1 MTLGYN
7 HMLGKIGH
15 KTAHW
20 LSCKKCDSKGKVT
33 MDLVDSIEAGKLT
46 ISELID
52 VLATDK
58 NYLASTWDQR
68 YREFT
73 SLLQKT
79 STFAQPETDDLVKR
93 LWYERDNGIAS
104 IRQGV
109 PSLAEYQQNLPLLRE
124 LTERV
129 RQQPDETTY
138 QYVDSALQQAK
149 KTGQLKR
156 MYWSLRNRV
165 FAAFSPENYTSTVDE
180 NAFNKAAE
188 FLNQHFHL
196 GLVLT
201 GNWLQKNYELKKAI
215 HARSPNTDPYYVN
228 MAIWHLYELL
238 RERDNEQKQ
247 EKVASTTSTTCSEPF
262 ENKTIPHSPTNVI
275 FFGPPGTGK
284 TFMLQQK
291 MKEYTS
297 HAVPADRYAWLDS
310 RLESLNWMQVITL
323 VLLDLGKRAKVR
335 QMTEHEW
342 FQRKALL
349 NGRSSNFS
357 QTAWATLQSFTI
369 PGSTTVAY
377 KGRREPAIFDKT
389 ADSEWFLVE
398 SQLEQV
404 DELLTLYAE
413 LKQGPKSAE
422 AIQRFAVVT
431 FHQSYGYEEF
441 IEGIRARSDES
452 GNISYPIE
460 PGIFM
465 RLCQRANADPAHR
478 YAIFIDEINRG
489 NISKIFGELISLI
502 EVDKRAGMS
511 NAMSLQL
518 SYSGD
523 HFSVPANVDIIGAM
537 NTADRSLAL
546 MDTALR
552 RRFDFVEM
560 MPDLSLLSG
569 AKVKGIELESLL
581 EKLNSRI
588 EALYDR
594 EHTLGHAFFMPVKN
608 ALDTGDEEAAFKQ
621 LKIVFQKKII
631 PLLQEYFFDDWNK
644 IRLVLAD
651 NQKQDDSL
659 QFVIEK
665 TDDLDTLFGNNHG
678 LRRHDQQST
687 AYELE
692 AFDQEVWNMPQAYR
706 SIYQPQQT
714 TPDEQAINH
723 G

>member
-1 MTLGYN
+1 
-7 HMLGKIGH
+7 
-15 KTAHW
+15 
-20 LSCKKCDSKGKVT
+20 
-33 MDLVDSIEAGKLT
+33 MDLVDSIEADKLT
-46 ISELID
+46 LSELID
-52 VLATDK
+52 TLAEDESYETSK
-58 NYLASTWDQR
+58 WNQR

-73 SLLQKT
+73 ALLQQAP
-79 STFAQPETDDLVKR
+79 TFMGPETDDLVKR

-109 PSLAEYQQNLPLLRE
+109 PSLAEYQQSLPLLRE
-124 LTERV
+124 LTERI
-129 RQQPDETTY
+129 RQQPDEATY
-138 QYVDSALQQAK
+138 QYVGDALQQAK
-149 KTGQLKR
+149 ETGPLKR

-165 FAAFSPENYTSTVDE
+165 FAAFSPETCTSTVDE

-188 FLNQHFHL
+188 FLNTQFHL

-201 GNWLQKNYELKKAI
+201 GNWLQKNHELKQAI
-215 HARSPNTDPYYVN
+215 HAQSPNADPYYVN
-228 MAIWHLYELL
+228 MAIWHFYELL
-238 RERDNEQKQ
+238 RERDNEQRQ
-247 EKVASTTSTTCSEPF
+247 EKASSNISTSDTELTDVKPPS
-262 ENKTIPHSPTNVI
+262 HSPTNVI
-275 FFGPPGTGK
+275 YFGPPGTGK
-284 TFMLQQK
+284 TFTLQQK

-297 HAVPADRYAWLDS
+297 HAVPADRDAWLDS
-310 RLESLNWMQVITL
+310 RFESLSWMQVIAL

-335 QMTEHEW
+335 QMTEHQW

-404 DELLTLYAE
+404 DELFSLYAE

-569 AKVKGIELESLL
+569 TKVKGIELESLL
-581 EKLNSRI
+581 EKINSRI

-608 ALDTGDEEAAFKQ
+608 ALNAGDEEAAFKQ
-621 LKIVFQKKII
+621 LKIAFQKKII

-665 TDDLDTLFGNNHG
+665 TDDLDTLFGNNHA

-692 AFDQEVWNMPQAYR
+692 AFDEEIWNMPQAYR
-706 SIYQPQQT
+706 AIYQPQQT
-714 TPDEQAINH
+714 TLNERAVNH
-723 G
+723 E

>member
-1 MTLGYN
+1 
-7 HMLGKIGH
+7 
-15 KTAHW
+15 
-20 LSCKKCDSKGKVT
+20 
-33 MDLVDSIEAGKLT
+33 MDLVDSVEAGKLT
-46 ISELID
+46 IRELID
-52 VLATDK
+52 ALVKDK
-58 NYLASTWDQR
+58 NYTASKWEQR

-73 SLLQKT
+73 TLLQQT
-79 STFAQPETDDLVKR
+79 STFAEPETDDLVKR

-109 PSLAEYQQNLPLLRE
+109 PSLAEYQQSLPLLRE

-129 RQQPDETTY
+129 RQQPNEVTY
-138 QYVDSALQQAK
+138 QYVGTALQQAK
-149 KTGQLKR
+149 KIGQLKR

-180 NAFNKAAE
+180 NAFNKTAE
-188 FLNQHFHL
+188 FLNQRFHL

-201 GNWLQKNYELKKAI
+201 GNWLQKNYELKQAI
-215 HARSPNTDPYYVN
+215 HAQSPDTDPYYVN
-228 MAIWHLYELL
+228 MAIWHIYELL

-247 EKVASTTSTTCSEPF
+247 EKVASSEPI

-284 TFMLQQK
+284 TFTLQQK

-297 HAVPADRYAWLDS
+297 HAVPADREAWLDS

-323 VLLDLGKRAKVR
+323 VLLDLGKPAKVR
-335 QMTEHEW
+335 QIIEHMW

-349 NGRSSNFS
+349 NGRNGNLSN
-357 QTAWATLQSFTI
+357 TAWKALQAYTI
-369 PGSTTVAY
+369 PESLTVDY
-377 KGRREPAIFDKT
+377 KNRREPAVFDKT
-389 ADSEWFLVE
+389 DNSEWFLVD

-404 DELLTLYAE
+404 EDLLALYAE
-413 LKQGPKSAE
+413 LKRGPKSAE

-431 FHQSYGYEEF
+431 FHQSCGYEEF
-441 IEGIRARSDES
+441 IEGMRARSDES

-502 EVDKRAGMS
+502 EVDKRAGMP

-523 HFSVPANVDIIGAM
+523 YFSVPANVDIIGAM

-546 MDTALR
+546 LDTALR

-608 ALDTGDEEAAFKQ
+608 ALDTSDEETAFKQ
-621 LKIVFQKKII
+621 LKIAFQKKII

-651 NQKQDDSL
+651 NQKQDDNQ

-687 AYELE
+687 TYELKDL
-692 AFDQEVWNMPQAYR
+692 DQGVWNMPKAYR
-706 SIYQPQQT
+706 SIYQPQRT
-714 TPDEQAINH
+714 TPDEQVVNH
-723 G
+723 E

>member
-1 MTLGYN
+1 
-7 HMLGKIGH
+7 
-15 KTAHW
+15 
-20 LSCKKCDSKGKVT
+20 
-33 MDLVDSIEAGKLT
+33 MDLVDSVEAGKLT
-46 ISELID
+46 IRELID
-52 VLATDK
+52 ALVKDK
-58 NYLASTWDQR
+58 NYTASKWEQR

-73 SLLQKT
+73 TLLQQT
-79 STFAQPETDDLVKR
+79 STFAEPETDDLVKR

-109 PSLAEYQQNLPLLRE
+109 PSLAEYQQSLPLLRE

-129 RQQPDETTY
+129 RQQPNEVTY
-138 QYVDSALQQAK
+138 QYVGTALQQAK
-149 KTGQLKR
+149 KIGQLKR

-180 NAFNKAAE
+180 NAFNKTAE
-188 FLNQHFHL
+188 FLNQRFHL

-201 GNWLQKNYELKKAI
+201 GNWLQKNYELKQAI
-215 HARSPNTDPYYVN
+215 HAQSPDTDPYYVN
-228 MAIWHLYELL
+228 MAIWHIYELL

-247 EKVASTTSTTCSEPF
+247 EKVASSEPI

-275 FFGPPGTGK
+275 FYGPPGTGK
-284 TFMLQQK
+284 TFRLQQK

-297 HAVPADRYAWLDS
+297 HAVPADREAWLDS

-323 VLLDLGKRAKVR
+323 VLLDLGKLAKVR
-335 QMTEHEW
+335 QIIEHMW

-349 NGRSSNFS
+349 NGRNGNLSN
-357 QTAWATLQSFTI
+357 TAWKALQAYTI
-369 PGSTTVAY
+369 PESLTVDY
-377 KGRREPAIFDKT
+377 KNRREPAVFDKT
-389 ADSEWFLVE
+389 DNSEWFLVD

-404 DELLTLYAE
+404 EDLLALYAE
-413 LKQGPKSAE
+413 LKRGPKSAE

-441 IEGIRARSDES
+441 IEGMRARSDES

-502 EVDKRAGMS
+502 EVDKRAGMP

-523 HFSVPANVDIIGAM
+523 YFSVPANVDIIGAM

-546 MDTALR
+546 LDTALR

-608 ALDTGDEEAAFKQ
+608 ALDTGDEETAFKQ
-621 LKIVFQKKII
+621 LKIAFQKKII

-651 NQKQDDSL
+651 NQKQDDNQ

-687 AYELE
+687 TYELKDL
-692 AFDQEVWNMPQAYR
+692 DQGVWNMPKAYR
-706 SIYQPQQT
+706 SIYQPQRT
-714 TPDEQAINH
+714 TPDEQVVNH
-723 G
+723 E

>member
-1 MTLGYN
+1 MSGTLA
-7 HMLGKIGH
+7 K
-15 KTAHW
+15 
-20 LSCKKCDSKGKVT
+20 
-33 MDLVDSIEAGKLT
+33 
-46 ISELID
+46 
-52 VLATDK
+52 DK
-58 NYLASTWDQR
+58 NYAISKWDKR
-68 YREFT
+68 YRELT
-73 SLLQKT
+73 TLLQQT
-79 STFAQPETDDLVKR
+79 STFAEPETDDLIKR
-93 LWYERDNGIAS
+93 LWYERGNGIAS

-109 PSLAEYQQNLPLLRE
+109 PSLAEYQKNLPLLRE
-124 LTERV
+124 LTERI
-129 RQQPDETTY
+129 RQQPDEATY
-138 QYVDSALQQAK
+138 QYVGNALKQAK
-149 KTGQLKR
+149 ETGLLRR

-165 FAAFSPENYTSTVDE
+165 FAAFSPRTCTSTVDA
-180 NAFNKAAE
+180 NAFTKAAD
-188 FLNQHFHL
+188 FLNKQFSL
-196 GLVLT
+196 GLKLN
-201 GNWLQKNYELKKAI
+201 GNWLQTNHELKQAI
-215 HARSPNTDPYYVN
+215 HAKSPNADPYYVN

-247 EKVASTTSTTCSEPF
+247 EKVSSITSIASSELT
-262 ENKTIPHSPTNVI
+262 EIKILPHSPMNVI
-275 FFGPPGTGK
+275 YFGPPGTGK
-284 TFMLQQK
+284 TFTLQQK

-297 HAVPADRYAWLDS
+297 HAVPADRDAWLDS

-323 VLLDLGKRAKVR
+323 VLLDLGKQAKVR
-335 QMTEHEW
+335 QMTEHQW
-342 FQRKALL
+342 FQRKVLL

-357 QTAWATLQSFTI
+357 QTTWATLQSFTI

-404 DELLTLYAE
+404 DELLSLYEE

-422 AIQRFAVVT
+422 AIQRFAAVT

-465 RLCQRANADPAHR
+465 RLCQRANADSAHR

-489 NISKIFGELISLI
+489 NISKIFGELISII

-518 SYSGD
+518 SYSSD

-537 NTADRSLAL
+537 NTADRYLAL

-569 AKVKGIELESLL
+569 AKVKGIELEPLL

-608 ALDTGDEEAAFKQ
+608 ALDAGDEETAFKQ
-621 LKIVFQKKII
+621 FKIAFQKKII

-665 TDDLDTLFGNNHG
+665 TDDLDTLFGNNHD

-692 AFDQEVWNMPQAYR
+692 AFDEEIWNMPQAYR
-706 SIYQPQQT
+706 AIYQPQQT
-714 TPDEQAINH
+714 AIDKQAVNH
-723 G
+723 E

>member
-1 MTLGYN
+1 MTLV
-7 HMLGKIGH
+7 
-15 KTAHW
+15 
-20 LSCKKCDSKGKVT
+20 DKV
-33 MDLVDSIEAGKLT
+33 EAGKLT

-52 VLATDK
+52 TLSKDK
-58 NYLASTWDQR
+58 NYTDSKWAQR

-73 SLLQKT
+73 TLLQQT
-79 STFAQPETDDLVKR
+79 STFAEPENDDLVKR

-109 PSLAEYQQNLPLLRE
+109 PSLAEYQLSLPLLRE

-129 RQQPDETTY
+129 RQQPNEATY
-138 QYVDSALQQAK
+138 QYVGSALQQAK
-149 KTGQLKR
+149 ETGQLKR

-188 FLNQHFHL
+188 FLNQHFNL

-201 GNWLQKNYELKKAI
+201 GNWLQKNYELKQAI
-215 HARSPNTDPYYVN
+215 HAQSPNTDPYYVN

-247 EKVASTTSTTCSEPF
+247 EKVASTTSTTCSEPI
-262 ENKTIPHSPTNVI
+262 ENKTIPHSPTNLI

-284 TFMLQQK
+284 TFKLQQK

-297 HAVPADRYAWLDS
+297 HAVATDRDAWLDS

-377 KGRREPAIFDKT
+377 KGRREPAVFDKT

-404 DELLTLYAE
+404 DELLSLYAE

-518 SYSGD
+518 SYSGE

-569 AKVKGIELESLL
+569 TKVKGIELEPLL
-581 EKLNSRI
+581 KKLNSRI

-608 ALDTGDEEAAFKQ
+608 ALDAGDEEAAFKQ
-621 LKIVFQKKII
+621 LKIAFQKKII

-665 TDDLDTLFGNNHG
+665 TDDLDTLFGNNHD
-678 LRRHDQQST
+678 LRHHDQQST

-692 AFDQEVWNMPQAYR
+692 AFDQEIWNRPQAYR
-706 SIYQPQQT
+706 AIYQPQQT
-714 TPDEQAINH
+714 
-723 G
+723 

>member
-1 MTLGYN
+1 
-7 HMLGKIGH
+7 
-15 KTAHW
+15 
-20 LSCKKCDSKGKVT
+20 
-33 MDLVDSIEAGKLT
+33 MDLVDSVEAGKLT
-46 ISELID
+46 LSELINT
-52 VLATDK
+52 LAEDK
-58 NYLASTWDQR
+58 NYATSKWNQR

-73 SLLQKT
+73 TLLQQT
-79 STFAQPETDDLVKR
+79 STFAEPETDDLVKR
-93 LWYERDNGIAS
+93 LWYERGNGIAS

-109 PSLAEYQQNLPLLRE
+109 PSLAEYQQSLPLLRE
-124 LTERV
+124 LTERI
-129 RQQPDETTY
+129 RQQPDEATY
-138 QYVDSALQQAK
+138 QYVGNALQQAK
-149 KTGQLKR
+149 ETGLLKR

-165 FAAFSPENYTSTVDE
+165 FAAFSPETCTTTVDE
-180 NAFNKAAE
+180 NAFTKAAD
-188 FLNQHFHL
+188 FLNKQFHL
-196 GLVLT
+196 GLALT
-201 GNWLQKNYELKKAI
+201 GNWLQKNRELKKAI
-215 HARSPNTDPYYVN
+215 HAQSPNADPYYVN

-238 RERDNEQKQ
+238 RERNNEQKQ
-247 EKVASTTSTTCSEPF
+247 EKASSNISTSNNELTDIKLHS
-262 ENKTIPHSPTNVI
+262 HSPTNVI
-275 FFGPPGTGK
+275 YFGPPGTGK
-284 TFMLQQK
+284 TFTLQQK

-297 HAVPADRYAWLDS
+297 HAVPADRDAWLDS
-310 RLESLNWMQVITL
+310 RFESLSWMQVIVL

-335 QMTEHEW
+335 QMTEHQW

-404 DELLTLYAE
+404 DELLSLYTE
-413 LKQGPKSAE
+413 LKQGPKCAE

-478 YAIFIDEINRG
+478 YAILIDEINRG

-502 EVDKRAGMS
+502 EVDKRAGMA

-552 RRFDFVEM
+552 RRFDFIEM

-569 AKVKGIELESLL
+569 IKVKGIELESLL

-608 ALDTGDEEAAFKQ
+608 ALDAGDEEAAFKQ
-621 LKIVFQKKII
+621 LKIAFQKKII

-651 NQKQDDSL
+651 NQKQDDNL

-665 TDDLDTLFGNNHG
+665 TDDLDTLFGNNHA

-692 AFDQEVWNMPQAYR
+692 AFDQEIWNMPQAYR
-706 SIYQPQQT
+706 AIYQPQQS
-714 TPDEQAINH
+714 PLDEQAVSH

>member
-1 MTLGYN
+1 
-7 HMLGKIGH
+7 
-15 KTAHW
+15 
-20 LSCKKCDSKGKVT
+20 
-33 MDLVDSIEAGKLT
+33 MDRVESIEAGTLT
-46 ISELID
+46 LSELINA
-52 VLATDK
+52 LAEDK
-58 NYLASTWDQR
+58 NYATSKWDQR

-73 SLLQKT
+73 TQLQQT
-79 STFAQPETDDLVKR
+79 STFTTPETDDLIKR
-93 LWYERDNGIAS
+93 LWYERSNGIAS

-109 PSLAEYQQNLPLLRE
+109 PSLAEYQQSLPLLRE
-124 LTERV
+124 LTERI
-129 RQQPDETTY
+129 RQQPDEATY
-138 QYVDSALQQAK
+138 QYVGDALQQAK
-149 KTGQLKR
+149 ETGLLKR

-165 FAAFSPENYTSTVDE
+165 FAAFLPETCTSTVDE
-180 NAFNKAAE
+180 NAFTTAAD
-188 FLNQHFHL
+188 FLNKKFHL
-196 GLVLT
+196 GLALN
-201 GNWLQKNYELKKAI
+201 GNWLQKNHQLKQAI
-215 HARSPNTDPYYVN
+215 HAQSPNADPYYVN
-228 MAIWHLYELL
+228 MAVWHLYESL
-238 RERDNEQKQ
+238 RERDNEQRQ
-247 EKVASTTSTTCSEPF
+247 EKASSNISTSNTELMDIKPHA
-262 ENKTIPHSPTNVI
+262 HSPTNVI
-275 FFGPPGTGK
+275 YFGPPGTGK
-284 TFMLQQK
+284 TFMLQK
-291 MKEYTS
+291 KREEYTS
-297 HAVPADRYAWLDS
+297 HAVPADRDAWLDS
-310 RLESLNWMQVITL
+310 RLESLNWMQVIAL

-335 QMTEHEW
+335 QMTEHQW

-404 DELLTLYAE
+404 DELLSLYAE
-413 LKQGPKSAE
+413 LEQGPKSAE

-478 YAIFIDEINRG
+478 YAILIDEINRG

-502 EVDKRAGMS
+502 EIDKRAGMS

-552 RRFDFVEM
+552 RRFDFIEM

-569 AKVKGIELESLL
+569 SQVKGIELESLL
-581 EKLNSRI
+581 ENLNSRI

-594 EHTLGHAFFMPVKN
+594 EHTLGHAFFMPVKK
-608 ALDTGDEEAAFKQ
+608 ALDDGDEEAAFKQ
-621 LKIVFQKKII
+621 LKIAFQKKII

-659 QFVIEK
+659 RFVIEK
-665 TDDLDTLFGNNHG
+665 TDDLDTLFGKNHD

-687 AYELE
+687 AYDLE
-692 AFDQEVWNMPQAYR
+692 AFDQEIWNRPQAYR
-706 SIYQPQQT
+706 AIYQPQQAT
-714 TPDEQAINH
+714 LKDQAVNH

>member
-1 MTLGYN
+1 MT
-7 HMLGKIGH
+7 
-15 KTAHW
+15 
-20 LSCKKCDSKGKVT
+20 
-33 MDLVDSIEAGKLT
+33 LVDSVEAGKLT
-46 ISELID
+46 LSELID
-52 VLATDK
+52 TLAKDE
-58 NYLASTWDQR
+58 NYEPSRWNQR

-73 SLLQKT
+73 GLLQQVP
-79 STFAQPETDDLVKR
+79 TFMPHGSEDLLKR

-109 PSLAEYQQNLPLLRE
+109 PSLAEYQQSLPLLRE

-129 RQQPDETTY
+129 RQQPDEATY
-138 QYVDSALQQAK
+138 QYVGSALQKAK
-149 KTGQLKR
+149 ETGLLKR

-165 FAAFSPENYTSTVDE
+165 FAAFLPEICTSAVDE
-180 NAFNKAAE
+180 NAFTKVAD
-188 FLNQHFHL
+188 FLNKKFSL
-196 GLVLT
+196 GLELN
-201 GNWLQKNYELKKAI
+201 GSWLQKNHELKQAI
-215 HARSPNTDPYYVN
+215 RSKSPNADPYYVN
-228 MAIWHLYELL
+228 MAIWDLYELL
-238 RERDNEQKQ
+238 RQRDNEQKQ
-247 EKVASTTSTTCSEPF
+247 EKVSDTISTASSELT
-262 ENKTIPHSPTNVI
+262 EINTLQHSPTNVI

-284 TFMLQQK
+284 TFTLQRK

-297 HAVPADRYAWLDS
+297 HAVPADRDAWLDS

-335 QMTEHEW
+335 QMTEHQW

-404 DELLTLYAE
+404 DELLSLYAE

-478 YAIFIDEINRG
+478 YAILIDEINRG

-569 AKVKGIELESLL
+569 AKVKGIELEPLL

-608 ALDTGDEEAAFKQ
+608 ALDVGDEETAFKQ
-621 LKIVFQKKII
+621 LKIAFQKKII

-714 TPDEQAINH
+714 TPHEQAVNH

>member
-1 MTLGYN
+1 
-7 HMLGKIGH
+7 
-15 KTAHW
+15 
-20 LSCKKCDSKGKVT
+20 
-33 MDLVDSIEAGKLT
+33 MDLVDSIEADKLT
-46 ISELID
+46 LSELID
-52 VLATDK
+52 TLAEDESYETSK
-58 NYLASTWDQR
+58 WNQR

-73 SLLQKT
+73 ALLQQAP
-79 STFAQPETDDLVKR
+79 TFMGPETDDLVKR

-109 PSLAEYQQNLPLLRE
+109 PSLAEYQQSLPLLRE
-124 LTERV
+124 LTERI
-129 RQQPDETTY
+129 RQQPDEATY
-138 QYVDSALQQAK
+138 QYVGDALQQAK
-149 KTGQLKR
+149 ETGLLKR

-165 FAAFSPENYTSTVDE
+165 FAAFSPETCTSTVDE

-188 FLNQHFHL
+188 FLNKQFHL

-201 GNWLQKNYELKKAI
+201 GNWLQKNHELKQAI
-215 HARSPNTDPYYVN
+215 HAQSPNADPYYVN
-228 MAIWHLYELL
+228 MAIWHFYELL
-238 RERDNEQKQ
+238 RERDNEQRQ
-247 EKVASTTSTTCSEPF
+247 EKASSNISTSNTELTDVKPPS
-262 ENKTIPHSPTNVI
+262 HSPTNVI
-275 FFGPPGTGK
+275 YFGPPGTGK
-284 TFMLQQK
+284 TFTLQQK

-297 HAVPADRYAWLDS
+297 HAVPADRDAWLDS
-310 RLESLNWMQVITL
+310 RLESLSWMQVIAL

-335 QMTEHEW
+335 QMTEHQW

-404 DELLTLYAE
+404 DELFSLYAE

-569 AKVKGIELESLL
+569 TKVKGIELESLL
-581 EKLNSRI
+581 EKINSRI

-608 ALDTGDEEAAFKQ
+608 ALNAGDEEAAFKQ
-621 LKIVFQKKII
+621 LKIAFQKKII

-665 TDDLDTLFGNNHG
+665 TDDLDTLFGNNHA

-692 AFDQEVWNMPQAYR
+692 AFDEEIWNMPQAYR
-706 SIYQPQQT
+706 AIYQPQQT
-714 TPDEQAINH
+714 TLNERAVNH
-723 G
+723 E

>member
-1 MTLGYN
+1 MTL
-7 HMLGKIGH
+7 
-15 KTAHW
+15 
-20 LSCKKCDSKGKVT
+20 
-33 MDLVDSIEAGKLT
+33 VDYVEAGELT

-52 VLATDK
+52 TLAKDK
-58 NYLASTWDQR
+58 NYTASKWDQR

-73 SLLQKT
+73 TLLQQT
-79 STFAQPETDDLVKR
+79 STFTEPETDDLVKR
-93 LWYERDNGIAS
+93 LWYERGNGIAS

-109 PSLAEYQQNLPLLRE
+109 PSLAEYQQSLPLLRE
-124 LTERV
+124 LTERI
-129 RQQPDETTY
+129 RQQPDEPTY
-138 QYVDSALQQAK
+138 QYVGDALKQAK
-149 KTGQLKR
+149 ETGLLKR

-165 FAAFSPENYTSTVDE
+165 FAAFSPETCTSTVDE
-180 NAFNKAAE
+180 NAFTKAAD
-188 FLNQHFHL
+188 FLNKKFQL
-196 GLVLT
+196 SLALN
-201 GNWLQKNYELKKAI
+201 GNWLQKNNELKQAI
-215 HARSPNTDPYYVN
+215 HAQSPNADPYYVN
-228 MAIWHLYELL
+228 MAIWHIYELL

-247 EKVASTTSTTCSEPF
+247 EKVSSATSTTSSELT
-262 ENKTIPHSPTNVI
+262 EIITLQHSPTNVL

-284 TFMLQQK
+284 TFTLQQK

-297 HAVPADRYAWLDS
+297 HAVPADRDAWLDS
-310 RLESLNWMQVITL
+310 RLESLNWMQVIAL

-335 QMTEHEW
+335 QMTEHQW

-404 DELLTLYAE
+404 DELLSLYAE

-502 EVDKRAGMS
+502 EVDKRTGMS

-569 AKVKGIELESLL
+569 SKVKGIELESLL

-608 ALDTGDEEAAFKQ
+608 ALDAGDEEVAFKQ
-621 LKIVFQKKII
+621 LKIAFQKKII

-692 AFDQEVWNMPQAYR
+692 DFDQEIWNMPQAYR

-714 TPDEQAINH
+714 TPDDQAVKH

>member
-1 MTLGYN
+1 MN
-7 HMLGKIGH
+7 
-15 KTAHW
+15 
-20 LSCKKCDSKGKVT
+20 
-33 MDLVDSIEAGKLT
+33 LVDSVAAGKLT

-52 VLATDK
+52 TLAKDK
-58 NYLASTWDQR
+58 NYAASKWSKR
-68 YREFT
+68 YREFAAQ
-73 SLLQKT
+73 LQQMP
-79 STFAQPETDDLVKR
+79 TFAEPEIDDLVKQ

-109 PSLAEYQQNLPLLRE
+109 PSLAEFQQSLPLLRE
-124 LTERV
+124 LTERI
-129 RQQPDETTY
+129 RQQPDEATY
-138 QYVDSALQQAK
+138 VYIGEALQSAK
-149 KTGQLKR
+149 KTGLLKR

-165 FAAFSPENYTSTVDE
+165 FAAFSPELCTSTVDE
-180 NAFNKAAE
+180 NAFIKVAI
-188 FLNQHFHL
+188 FLNNQFNL
-196 GLVLT
+196 GLTLT
-201 GNWLQKNYELKKAI
+201 GDWLEKNHELKKAI
-215 HARSPNTDPYYVN
+215 HARSPDSDPYYVN

-238 RERDNEQKQ
+238 RERSNRHLQ
-247 EKVASTTSTTCSEPF
+247 ERVSNTTSSANIMVTATHSLS
-262 ENKTIPHSPTNVI
+262 HSPTNVI
-275 FFGPPGTGK
+275 YFGPPGTGK
-284 TFMLQQK
+284 TFTLQQK

-297 HAVPADRYAWLDS
+297 HAAPADRDAWLDS

-335 QMTEHEW
+335 QIIEHMW

-349 NGRSSNFS
+349 NGRNGNLSN
-357 QTAWATLQSFTI
+357 TAWAALQSY
-369 PGSTTVAY
+369 TVPESLTVDY
-377 KGRREPAIFDKT
+377 KNRREPAVFNKT
-389 ADSEWFLVE
+389 DNSEWVLVD

-404 DELLTLYAE
+404 EDLVEFYAE
-413 LKQGPKSAE
+413 LKRGPKSAE

-460 PGIFM
+460 PGIFL

-489 NISKIFGELISLI
+489 NVSKIFGELISLI

-569 AKVKGIELESLL
+569 TKVKGIELEPLL

-608 ALDTGDEEAAFKQ
+608 ALDAGDEEAAFKQ
-621 LKIVFQKKII
+621 LKIAFQKKII

-678 LRRHDQQST
+678 LQRHDQQSI

-692 AFDQEVWNMPQAYR
+692 DFDQEIWNMPQAYR
-706 SIYQPQQT
+706 SIYQPQQAT
-714 TPDEQAINH
+714 LDEQAVNH

>member
-1 MTLGYN
+1 
-7 HMLGKIGH
+7 
-15 KTAHW
+15 
-20 LSCKKCDSKGKVT
+20 

-46 ISELID
+46 LSELID
-52 VLATDK
+52 TLAEDESYETSK
-58 NYLASTWDQR
+58 WNQR

-73 SLLQKT
+73 ALLQQAP
-79 STFAQPETDDLVKR
+79 TFMGPETDDLVKR

-109 PSLAEYQQNLPLLRE
+109 PSLAEYQQSLPLLRE
-124 LTERV
+124 LTERI
-129 RQQPDETTY
+129 RQQPDEATY
-138 QYVDSALQQAK
+138 QYVGDALQQAK
-149 KTGQLKR
+149 ETGLLKR

-165 FAAFSPENYTSTVDE
+165 FAAFSPETCTSTVDE

-188 FLNQHFHL
+188 FLNKQFHL

-201 GNWLQKNYELKKAI
+201 GNWLQKNHALKQAI
-215 HARSPNTDPYYVN
+215 HAQSPNADPYYVN
-228 MAIWHLYELL
+228 MAIWHFYELL
-238 RERDNEQKQ
+238 RERDNEQRQ
-247 EKVASTTSTTCSEPF
+247 EKASSNISTSDTELTDVKPPS
-262 ENKTIPHSPTNVI
+262 HSPTNVI
-275 FFGPPGTGK
+275 YFGPPGTGK
-284 TFMLQQK
+284 TFTLQQK

-297 HAVPADRYAWLDS
+297 HAVPADRDAWLDS
-310 RLESLNWMQVITL
+310 RLESLSWMQVIAL

-335 QMTEHEW
+335 QMTEHQW

-369 PGSTTVAY
+369 PRSTTVAY

-404 DELLTLYAE
+404 DELFSLYAE

-552 RRFDFVEM
+552 RRFDFVEI

-569 AKVKGIELESLL
+569 TKVKGIELESLL
-581 EKLNSRI
+581 EKINSRI

-608 ALDTGDEEAAFKQ
+608 ALNAGDEEAAFKQ
-621 LKIVFQKKII
+621 LKIAFQKKII

-665 TDDLDTLFGNNHG
+665 TDDLDTLFGNNHA

-692 AFDQEVWNMPQAYR
+692 AFDEEIWNMPQAYR
-706 SIYQPQQT
+706 AIYQPQQT
-714 TPDEQAINH
+714 TLNERAVNH
-723 G
+723 E

>member
-1 MTLGYN
+1 
-7 HMLGKIGH
+7 
-15 KTAHW
+15 
-20 LSCKKCDSKGKVT
+20 
-33 MDLVDSIEAGKLT
+33 MDLVDSVEAGKLT
-46 ISELID
+46 IRELID
-52 VLATDK
+52 ALVKDK
-58 NYLASTWDQR
+58 NYTASKWEQR

-73 SLLQKT
+73 TLLQQT
-79 STFAQPETDDLVKR
+79 STFAEPETDDLVKR

-109 PSLAEYQQNLPLLRE
+109 PSLAEYQQSLPLLRE

-129 RQQPDETTY
+129 RQQPNEVTY
-138 QYVDSALQQAK
+138 QYVGTALQQAK
-149 KTGQLKR
+149 KIGQLKR

-180 NAFNKAAE
+180 NAFNKTAE
-188 FLNQHFHL
+188 FLNQRFHL

-201 GNWLQKNYELKKAI
+201 GNWLQKNYELKQAI
-215 HARSPNTDPYYVN
+215 HAQSPDTDPYYVN
-228 MAIWHLYELL
+228 MAIWHIYELL
-238 RERDNEQKQ
+238 SERDNEQKQ
-247 EKVASTTSTTCSEPF
+247 EKVASSEPI

-284 TFMLQQK
+284 TFTLQQK

-297 HAVPADRYAWLDS
+297 HAVPADREAWLDS

-323 VLLDLGKRAKVR
+323 VLLDLGKLAKVR
-335 QMTEHEW
+335 QIIEHMW

-349 NGRSSNFS
+349 NGRNGNLSN
-357 QTAWATLQSFTI
+357 TAWKALQAYTI
-369 PGSTTVAY
+369 PESLTVDY
-377 KGRREPAIFDKT
+377 KNRREPAVFDKT
-389 ADSEWFLVE
+389 DNSEWFLVD

-404 DELLTLYAE
+404 EDLLALYAE
-413 LKQGPKSAE
+413 LKRGPKSAE

-441 IEGIRARSDES
+441 IEGMRARSDES

-502 EVDKRAGMS
+502 EVDKRAGMP

-523 HFSVPANVDIIGAM
+523 YFSVPANVDIIGAM

-546 MDTALR
+546 LDTALR

-608 ALDTGDEEAAFKQ
+608 ALDTGDEETAFKQ
-621 LKIVFQKKII
+621 LKIAFQKKII

-651 NQKQDDSL
+651 NQKQDDNQ

-687 AYELE
+687 TYELKDL
-692 AFDQEVWNMPQAYR
+692 DQGVWNMPKAYR
-706 SIYQPQQT
+706 SIYQPQRT
-714 TPDEQAINH
+714 TPDEQVVNH
-723 G
+723 E

>member
-1 MTLGYN
+1 
-7 HMLGKIGH
+7 
-15 KTAHW
+15 
-20 LSCKKCDSKGKVT
+20 
-33 MDLVDSIEAGKLT
+33 MDLVDSVEAGKLT
-46 ISELID
+46 IRELID
-52 VLATDK
+52 ALVKDK
-58 NYLASTWDQR
+58 NYTASKWEQR

-73 SLLQKT
+73 TLLQQT
-79 STFAQPETDDLVKR
+79 STFAEPETDDLVKR

-109 PSLAEYQQNLPLLRE
+109 PSLAEYQQSLPLLRE

-129 RQQPDETTY
+129 RQQPNEATY
-138 QYVDSALQQAK
+138 QYVGSALQQAK
-149 KTGQLKR
+149 EVGQLKR

-188 FLNQHFHL
+188 FLNQRFHL

-201 GNWLQKNYELKKAI
+201 GNWLQKNYELKQAI
-215 HARSPNTDPYYVN
+215 HAQSPDTDPYYVN
-228 MAIWHLYELL
+228 MAIWHIYELL

-247 EKVASTTSTTCSEPF
+247 EKVASSEPI

-284 TFMLQQK
+284 TFTLQQK

-297 HAVPADRYAWLDS
+297 HAVPADREAWLDS

-323 VLLDLGKRAKVR
+323 VLLDLGKLAKVR
-335 QMTEHEW
+335 QIIEHIW
-342 FQRKALL
+342 FRRKALL
-349 NGRSSNFS
+349 NGRNGNLSN
-357 QTAWATLQSFTI
+357 TAWEALQAYTI
-369 PGSTTVAY
+369 PESLTVNY
-377 KGRREPAIFDKT
+377 KNRREPAVFDKT
-389 ADSEWFLVE
+389 GNSEWFLVD

-404 DELLTLYAE
+404 EDLLALHAE
-413 LKQGPKSAE
+413 LKRGPKSAE

-441 IEGIRARSDES
+441 IEGMRARSDES

-502 EVDKRAGMS
+502 EVDKRAGMPD
-511 NAMSLQL
+511 AMSLQL
-518 SYSGD
+518 SYSGE

-546 MDTALR
+546 LDTALR

-608 ALDTGDEEAAFKQ
+608 ALDTGDEETAFKQ
-621 LKIVFQKKII
+621 LKIAFQKKII

-651 NQKQDDSL
+651 NQKQDDNQ

-678 LRRHDQQST
+678 LRRHNQQST
-687 AYELE
+687 TYELKD
-692 AFDQEVWNMPQAYR
+692 FDQGVWNMPKAYR
-706 SIYQPQQT
+706 SIYQPQRT
-714 TPDEQAINH
+714 TPDEQVVNH
-723 G
+723 E

>member
-1 MTLGYN
+1 MTLV
-7 HMLGKIGH
+7 
-15 KTAHW
+15 
-20 LSCKKCDSKGKVT
+20 DKV
-33 MDLVDSIEAGKLT
+33 EAGKLT

-52 VLATDK
+52 TLSKDK
-58 NYLASTWDQR
+58 NYTDSKWAQR

-73 SLLQKT
+73 TLLQQT
-79 STFAQPETDDLVKR
+79 STFAEPENDDLVKR

-109 PSLAEYQQNLPLLRE
+109 PSLAEYQLSLPLLRE

-129 RQQPDETTY
+129 RQQPNEATY
-138 QYVDSALQQAK
+138 QYVGSALQQAK
-149 KTGQLKR
+149 ETGQLKR

-188 FLNQHFHL
+188 FLNQHFNL

-201 GNWLQKNYELKKAI
+201 GNWLQKNYELKQAI
-215 HARSPNTDPYYVN
+215 HAQSPNTDPYYVN

-247 EKVASTTSTTCSEPF
+247 EKVASTTSTTCSEPI
-262 ENKTIPHSPTNVI
+262 ENKTIPHSPTNLI

-284 TFMLQQK
+284 TFKLQQK

-297 HAVPADRYAWLDS
+297 HAVATDRDAWLDS

-377 KGRREPAIFDKT
+377 KGRREPAVFDKT

-404 DELLTLYAE
+404 DELLSLYAE

-518 SYSGD
+518 SYSGE

-569 AKVKGIELESLL
+569 TKVKGIELEPLL
-581 EKLNSRI
+581 KKLNSRI

-608 ALDTGDEEAAFKQ
+608 ALDAGDEEAAFKQ
-621 LKIVFQKKII
+621 LKIAFQKKII

-665 TDDLDTLFGNNHG
+665 TDDLDTLFGNNHD
-678 LRRHDQQST
+678 LRHHDQQST

-692 AFDQEVWNMPQAYR
+692 AFDQEIWNRPQAYR
-706 SIYQPQQT
+706 AIYQPQQT
-714 TPDEQAINH
+714 A
-723 G
+723 

>member
-1 MTLGYN
+1 MT
-7 HMLGKIGH
+7 
-15 KTAHW
+15 
-20 LSCKKCDSKGKVT
+20 
-33 MDLVDSIEAGKLT
+33 LVDSVEAGKLT
-46 ISELID
+46 LSELID
-52 VLATDK
+52 TLAEDE
-58 NYLASTWDQR
+58 NYEPSRWNQR

-73 SLLQKT
+73 GLLQQVP
-79 STFAQPETDDLVKR
+79 TFTAPGSEDLIKR

-109 PSLAEYQQNLPLLRE
+109 PSLAEYQQSLPLLKE

-138 QYVDSALQQAK
+138 QYVGIALQKAK
-149 KTGQLKR
+149 ETGLLKR

-165 FAAFSPENYTSTVDE
+165 FAAFLPETCTSAVDE
-180 NAFNKAAE
+180 NAFTKVAD
-188 FLNQHFHL
+188 FLNKKFSL
-196 GLVLT
+196 GLELN
-201 GNWLQKNYELKKAI
+201 GSWLQKNHELKQAI
-215 HARSPNTDPYYVN
+215 HSKSPNADPYYVN
-228 MAIWHLYELL
+228 MAIWDFYELL
-238 RERDNEQKQ
+238 RQRDNEQKQ
-247 EKVASTTSTTCSEPF
+247 EKVSDTTSTTSSELT
-262 ENKTIPHSPTNVI
+262 EINTLQHSPTNVI
-275 FFGPPGTGK
+275 YFGPPGTGK
-284 TFMLQQK
+284 TFTLQQK
-291 MKEYTS
+291 MKEYIS
-297 HAVPADRYAWLDS
+297 HAVPADRDAWLDS

-335 QMTEHEW
+335 QLIEHMW

-349 NGRSSNFS
+349 NGRNGNLSN
-357 QTAWATLQSFTI
+357 TAWAALQSYTI
-369 PGSTTVAY
+369 PESLTVDY
-377 KGRREPAIFDKT
+377 KNRREPAVFNKT
-389 ADSEWFLVE
+389 DNSVWFLVD

-404 DELLTLYAE
+404 EDLVELYAE
-413 LKQGPKSAE
+413 LKRGPKSAE
-422 AIQRFAVVT
+422 AIQRFSVVT

-518 SYSGD
+518 SYSGN

-608 ALDTGDEEAAFKQ
+608 ALDAGDEEAAFKQ
-621 LKIVFQKKII
+621 LKIAFQKKII

-651 NQKQDDSL
+651 NQKQDDNL

-665 TDDLDTLFGNNHG
+665 TDDLDTLFGNNHA

-692 AFDQEVWNMPQAYR
+692 TFEQEIWNMPQAYR
-706 SIYQPQQT
+706 AIYQPQQAVL
-714 TPDEQAINH
+714 DEQAVNH

>member
-1 MTLGYN
+1 MT
-7 HMLGKIGH
+7 
-15 KTAHW
+15 
-20 LSCKKCDSKGKVT
+20 
-33 MDLVDSIEAGKLT
+33 LVDSVAAGKLT

-52 VLATDK
+52 NLAKDK
-58 NYLASTWDQR
+58 NYAASKWDQR

-73 SLLQKT
+73 ALLQQT
-79 STFAQPETDDLVKR
+79 STFAGPDTDDLVKR
-93 LWYERDNGIAS
+93 LWYERGNGIAS

-109 PSLAEYQQNLPLLRE
+109 PSLAEYQQSLPLLRE
-124 LTERV
+124 LTERI
-129 RQQPDETTY
+129 RLQPDEATY
-138 QYVDSALQQAK
+138 KYVGDALKQAK
-149 KTGQLKR
+149 ETGLLKR

-165 FAAFSPENYTSTVDE
+165 FAAFSPETCTSTVDE
-180 NAFNKAAE
+180 NAFTKAAN
-188 FLNQHFHL
+188 FLNKKFHL
-196 GLVLT
+196 GLELN
-201 GNWLQKNYELKKAI
+201 GNWLQKNHELKQVI
-215 HARSPNTDPYYVN
+215 HAQSPNTDPYYVN

-247 EKVASTTSTTCSEPF
+247 EKVASTTSSTCSEPI
-262 ENKTIPHSPTNVI
+262 EKKTIPHSPTNVI

-284 TFMLQQK
+284 TFTLQQK

-297 HAVPADRYAWLDS
+297 HAVPADRDAWLDS

-323 VLLDLGKRAKVR
+323 VLLDLGKRGKVR

-404 DELLTLYAE
+404 DELLTLYVE

-502 EVDKRAGMS
+502 EVDKRASMS

-608 ALDTGDEEAAFKQ
+608 ALDAGDEEAAFKQ
-621 LKIVFQKKII
+621 LKIAFQKKII

-665 TDDLDTLFGNNHG
+665 TDDLDTLFGNNHT

-692 AFDQEVWNMPQAYR
+692 AFEQEIWNMPQAYR
-706 SIYQPQQT
+706 AIYQPQQAAL
-714 TPDEQAINH
+714 DEQAVNH

>member
-1 MTLGYN
+1 
-7 HMLGKIGH
+7 
-15 KTAHW
+15 
-20 LSCKKCDSKGKVT
+20 
-33 MDLVDSIEAGKLT
+33 MDLVDSVEAGKLT
-46 ISELID
+46 IRELID
-52 VLATDK
+52 ALVKDK
-58 NYLASTWDQR
+58 NYTASKWEQR

-73 SLLQKT
+73 TLLQQT
-79 STFAQPETDDLVKR
+79 STFAEPETDDLVKR

-109 PSLAEYQQNLPLLRE
+109 PSLAEYQQSLPLLRE

-129 RQQPDETTY
+129 RQQPNEVTY
-138 QYVDSALQQAK
+138 QYVGTALQQAK
-149 KTGQLKR
+149 KIGQLKR

-180 NAFNKAAE
+180 NAFNKTAE
-188 FLNQHFHL
+188 FLNQRFHL

-201 GNWLQKNYELKKAI
+201 GNWLQKNYELKQAI
-215 HARSPNTDPYYVN
+215 HAQSPDTDPYYVN
-228 MAIWHLYELL
+228 MAIWHIYELL

-247 EKVASTTSTTCSEPF
+247 EKVASSEPI

-284 TFMLQQK
+284 TFTLQQK

-297 HAVPADRYAWLDS
+297 HAVPADREAWLDS

-323 VLLDLGKRAKVR
+323 VLLDLGKLAKVR
-335 QMTEHEW
+335 QIIEHMW

-349 NGRSSNFS
+349 NGRNGNLSN
-357 QTAWATLQSFTI
+357 TAWKALQAYTI
-369 PGSTTVAY
+369 PESLTVDY
-377 KGRREPAIFDKT
+377 KNRREPAVFDKT
-389 ADSEWFLVE
+389 DNSEWFLVD

-404 DELLTLYAE
+404 EDLLALYAE
-413 LKQGPKSAE
+413 LKRGPKSAE

-441 IEGIRARSDES
+441 IEGMRARSDES

-502 EVDKRAGMS
+502 EVDKRAGMP

-523 HFSVPANVDIIGAM
+523 YFSVPANVDIIGAM

-546 MDTALR
+546 LDTALR

-581 EKLNSRI
+581 EKLNRRI

-608 ALDTGDEEAAFKQ
+608 ALDTGDEETAFKQ
-621 LKIVFQKKII
+621 LKIAFQKKII

-651 NQKQDDSL
+651 NQKQDDNQ

-687 AYELE
+687 TYELKDL
-692 AFDQEVWNMPQAYR
+692 DQGVWNMPKAYR
-706 SIYQPQQT
+706 SIYQPQRT
-714 TPDEQAINH
+714 TPDEQVVNH
-723 G
+723 E

>member
-1 MTLGYN
+1 
-7 HMLGKIGH
+7 
-15 KTAHW
+15 
-20 LSCKKCDSKGKVT
+20 
-33 MDLVDSIEAGKLT
+33 MDLVGSVEAGNLT
-46 ISELID
+46 LSELID
-52 VLATDK
+52 TLAKDK
-58 NYLASTWDQR
+58 NYATSNWNQR

-73 SLLQKT
+73 ALLQQT
-79 STFAQPETDDLVKR
+79 STFAEPETDDLVKR

-109 PSLAEYQQNLPLLRE
+109 PSLAEYQQSLPLFRE
-124 LTERV
+124 LTERI

-138 QYVDSALQQAK
+138 QYVDNALLGAK
-149 KTGQLKR
+149 ESGLLKR

-165 FAAFSPENYTSTVDE
+165 FAAFSPEIYTSTVDE
-180 NAFNKAAE
+180 NAFTKAAD
-188 FLNQHFHL
+188 FLNKQFSL
-196 GLVLT
+196 GLELK
-201 GNWLQKNYELKKAI
+201 GNWLQKNHELKQAI
-215 HARSPNTDPYYVN
+215 HTESPNADPYCVN

-238 RERDNEQKQ
+238 RERGNEQKQ
-247 EKVASTTSTTCSEPF
+247 VKVSSNTSIASSEFPDI
-262 ENKTIPHSPTNVI
+262 KIIQHSPTNVI
-275 FFGPPGTGK
+275 YFGPPGTGK
-284 TFMLQQK
+284 TFTLQQK
-291 MKEYTS
+291 MKEYTTQ
-297 HAVPADRYAWLDS
+297 AAPADRDAWLDS
-310 RLESLNWMQVITL
+310 HLESLNWMQVIAL
-323 VLLDLGKRAKVR
+323 VLLELGKRAKVR
-335 QMTEHEW
+335 QITEHLW

-369 PGSTTVAY
+369 PRSTTVAY

-389 ADSEWFLVE
+389 TDSEWFLVE

-404 DELLTLYAE
+404 DELLSLYDE
-413 LKQGPKSAE
+413 LKQGPKSTE

-502 EVDKRAGMS
+502 EVDKRMGMS

-523 HFSVPANVDIIGAM
+523 YFSVPANIDIIGAM

-569 AKVKGIELESLL
+569 IKVKGIELESLL

-594 EHTLGHAFFMPVKN
+594 EHTLGHAFFMPVKS
-608 ALDTGDEEAAFKQ
+608 ALDAGDEEVAFKQ
-621 LKIVFQKKII
+621 LKIAFQKKII

-665 TDDLDTLFGNNHG
+665 TDDLDTLFGNNHA
-678 LRRHDQQST
+678 LRRNDQQST

-692 AFDQEVWNMPQAYR
+692 AFDQEIWNMPQAYR
-706 SIYQPQQT
+706 AIYQPQQT
-714 TPDEQAINH
+714 AFDKQAVNH

>member
-1 MTLGYN
+1 MT
-7 HMLGKIGH
+7 
-15 KTAHW
+15 
-20 LSCKKCDSKGKVT
+20 
-33 MDLVDSIEAGKLT
+33 LVDSVAAGKLT

-52 VLATDK
+52 TLAKDK
-58 NYLASTWDQR
+58 NYAASKWDQR

-73 SLLQKT
+73 ALLQQT
-79 STFAQPETDDLVKR
+79 STFAGPDTDDLVKR

-109 PSLAEYQQNLPLLRE
+109 PSLAEYQQSLPLLRE

-129 RQQPDETTY
+129 RQQPDEATY
-138 QYVDSALQQAK
+138 QYVGSALQKAK
-149 KTGQLKR
+149 ETGLLKR

-165 FAAFSPENYTSTVDE
+165 FAAFLPETCTSAVDE
-180 NAFNKAAE
+180 NAFTKVAD
-188 FLNQHFHL
+188 FLNKKFSL
-196 GLVLT
+196 GLELN
-201 GNWLQKNYELKKAI
+201 GSWLQKNHELKQAI
-215 HARSPNTDPYYVN
+215 HSKSPNADPYYVN
-228 MAIWHLYELL
+228 MAIWDLYELL

-247 EKVASTTSTTCSEPF
+247 EKVSDTTSTAGSELT
-262 ENKTIPHSPTNVI
+262 EIKTLKHSPTNVI

-284 TFMLQQK
+284 TFTLQQK

-297 HAVPADRYAWLDS
+297 HALPADRDSWLDS

-323 VLLDLGKRAKVR
+323 VMLDLGKRAKVR
-335 QMTEHEW
+335 QMTEHQW

-349 NGRSSNFS
+349 NGRNSNFS

-389 ADSEWFLVE
+389 DDSEWFLVE

-404 DELLTLYAE
+404 DELLSLYAG

-422 AIQRFAVVT
+422 TIQRFAVVT

-460 PGIFM
+460 PGVFM

-581 EKLNSRI
+581 EKLNNRI

-608 ALDTGDEEAAFKQ
+608 ALDAGDEEAAFKQ
-621 LKIVFQKKII
+621 LKIAFQKKII

-692 AFDQEVWNMPQAYR
+692 AFDQEIWNMPQAYR

-714 TPDEQAINH
+714 TPDEQAVNH

>member
-1 MTLGYN
+1 MT
-7 HMLGKIGH
+7 
-15 KTAHW
+15 
-20 LSCKKCDSKGKVT
+20 
-33 MDLVDSIEAGKLT
+33 LVDSVEAGKLT

-52 VLATDK
+52 TLAKDK
-58 NYLASTWDQR
+58 NYAASKWDQR
-68 YREFT
+68 YREFST
-73 SLLQKT
+73 LLQQT
-79 STFAQPETDDLVKR
+79 STFSEPETDDLVKR
-93 LWYERDNGIAS
+93 LWYERGNGIAS

-109 PSLAEYQQNLPLLRE
+109 PSLAEYQQSLPLLRE
-124 LTERV
+124 LTERI
-129 RQQPDETTY
+129 RQQPDEATY
-138 QYVDSALQQAK
+138 QYVGDALKQAK
-149 KTGQLKR
+149 ETGLLKR

-165 FAAFSPENYTSTVDE
+165 FAAFSPETCTSTVDE

-188 FLNQHFHL
+188 FLNKQFLL

-201 GNWLQKNYELKKAI
+201 GNWLQKNHELKQAI
-215 HARSPNTDPYYVN
+215 HAQSPNVNPYYVN

-247 EKVASTTSTTCSEPF
+247 EKASSNISTSSNELTDIKPHS
-262 ENKTIPHSPTNVI
+262 HSPTNVI
-275 FFGPPGTGK
+275 YFGPPGTGK
-284 TFMLQQK
+284 TFTLQQK

-297 HAVPADRYAWLDS
+297 HAVPTDLDAWLDS
-310 RLESLNWMQVITL
+310 RFESLSWMQIIAL

-335 QMTEHEW
+335 QIIEHTW
-342 FQRKALL
+342 FQRKAVL
-349 NGRSSNFS
+349 NGRTGNLSN
-357 QTAWATLQSFTI
+357 TAWAALQAY
-369 PGSTTVAY
+369 TVSESLTVDY
-377 KGRREPAIFDKT
+377 KNRREPAIFDKT
-389 ADSEWFLVE
+389 ADSEWLLVE

-404 DELLTLYAE
+404 DDLLSLYTE

-569 AKVKGIELESLL
+569 TKVKGIELESLL

-594 EHTLGHAFFMPVKN
+594 EHTLGHAFFMPVKK
-608 ALDTGDEEAAFKQ
+608 ALDDGDEEAAFKQ
-621 LKIVFQKKII
+621 LKIAFQKKII

-651 NQKQDDSL
+651 NQKPDDSL

-665 TDDLDTLFGNNHG
+665 TDDLDTLFGNNHA
-678 LRRHDQQST
+678 LRRHGQQST

-692 AFDQEVWNMPQAYR
+692 AFDQEIWNRPQAYHA
-706 SIYQPQQT
+706 IYQPQQNT
-714 TPDEQAINH
+714 SDKQAVNH
-723 G
+723 E

>member
-1 MTLGYN
+1 MTL
-7 HMLGKIGH
+7 
-15 KTAHW
+15 
-20 LSCKKCDSKGKVT
+20 
-33 MDLVDSIEAGKLT
+33 VDNVEAGKLT

-52 VLATDK
+52 TLSKDK
-58 NYLASTWDQR
+58 NYAASKWTQR

-73 SLLQKT
+73 TLLQQT
-79 STFAQPETDDLVKR
+79 STFAEPETDDLVKR

-165 FAAFSPENYTSTVDE
+165 FAAFSPETCTSTVDE
-180 NAFNKAAE
+180 NAFTKAAD
-188 FLNQHFHL
+188 FLNKKFHL
-196 GLVLT
+196 GLALN
-201 GNWLQKNYELKKAI
+201 GNWLQKNNELKQAI
-215 HARSPNTDPYYVN
+215 HAQSPNADPYYVN

-247 EKVASTTSTTCSEPF
+247 EKVSSATSTTSSELTEIKPLS
-262 ENKTIPHSPTNVI
+262 HSPTNVI
-275 FFGPPGTGK
+275 YFGPPGTGK
-284 TFMLQQK
+284 TFTLQQK

-297 HAVPADRYAWLDS
+297 HAVATDRDAWLDS

-404 DELLTLYAE
+404 DELLSLYDE

-537 NTADRSLAL
+537 NTANRSLAL

-552 RRFDFVEM
+552 RRFDFIEM

-569 AKVKGIELESLL
+569 SKVKGIELESLL
-581 EKLNSRI
+581 ENLNSRI

-608 ALDTGDEEAAFKQ
+608 ALDAGDDEAAFKQ
-621 LKIVFQKKII
+621 LKIAFQKKII
-631 PLLQEYFFDDWNK
+631 PLLQEYFFDDWSK

-665 TDDLDTLFGNNHG
+665 TDDLDTLFGSNHG
-678 LRRHDQQST
+678 LRRHDHQST
-687 AYELE
+687 GYELE

-714 TPDEQAINH
+714 PLDEQAVNH

>member
-1 MTLGYN
+1 
-7 HMLGKIGH
+7 
-15 KTAHW
+15 
-20 LSCKKCDSKGKVT
+20 
-33 MDLVDSIEAGKLT
+33 MDLVDSVEAGKLT
-46 ISELID
+46 IRELID
-52 VLATDK
+52 ALVKDK
-58 NYLASTWDQR
+58 NYTASKWEQR

-73 SLLQKT
+73 TLLQQT
-79 STFAQPETDDLVKR
+79 STFAEPETDDLVKR

-109 PSLAEYQQNLPLLRE
+109 PSLAEYQQSLPLLRE

-129 RQQPDETTY
+129 RQQPNEVTY
-138 QYVDSALQQAK
+138 QYVGTALQQAK
-149 KTGQLKR
+149 KIGQLKR

-180 NAFNKAAE
+180 NAFNKTAE
-188 FLNQHFHL
+188 FLNQRFHL

-201 GNWLQKNYELKKAI
+201 GNWLQKNYELKQAI
-215 HARSPNTDPYYVN
+215 HAQSPDTDPYYVN
-228 MAIWHLYELL
+228 MAIWHIWHIYELL

-247 EKVASTTSTTCSEPF
+247 EKVASSEPI

-284 TFMLQQK
+284 TFTLQQK

-297 HAVPADRYAWLDS
+297 HAVPADREAWLDS

-323 VLLDLGKRAKVR
+323 VLLDLGKLAKVR
-335 QMTEHEW
+335 QIIEHMW

-349 NGRSSNFS
+349 NGRNGNLSN
-357 QTAWATLQSFTI
+357 TAWKALQAYTI
-369 PGSTTVAY
+369 PESLTVDY
-377 KGRREPAIFDKT
+377 KNRREPAVFDKT
-389 ADSEWFLVE
+389 DNSEWFLVD

-404 DELLTLYAE
+404 EDLLALYAE
-413 LKQGPKSAE
+413 LKRGPKSAE

-441 IEGIRARSDES
+441 IEGMRARSDES

-502 EVDKRAGMS
+502 EVDKRAGMP

-523 HFSVPANVDIIGAM
+523 YFSVPANVDIIGAM

-546 MDTALR
+546 LDTALR

-608 ALDTGDEEAAFKQ
+608 ALDTGDEETAFKQ
-621 LKIVFQKKII
+621 LKIAFQKKII

-644 IRLVLAD
+644 I
-651 NQKQDDSL
+651 
-659 QFVIEK
+659 
-665 TDDLDTLFGNNHG
+665 
-678 LRRHDQQST
+678 
-687 AYELE
+687 
-692 AFDQEVWNMPQAYR
+692 
-706 SIYQPQQT
+706 
-714 TPDEQAINH
+714 
-723 G
+723 

>member
-1 MTLGYN
+1 MTLV
-7 HMLGKIGH
+7 
-15 KTAHW
+15 
-20 LSCKKCDSKGKVT
+20 DKV
-33 MDLVDSIEAGKLT
+33 EAGKLT

-52 VLATDK
+52 TLSKDK
-58 NYLASTWDQR
+58 NYTDSKWAQR

-73 SLLQKT
+73 TLLQQT
-79 STFAQPETDDLVKR
+79 STFAEPENDDLVKR

-109 PSLAEYQQNLPLLRE
+109 PSLAEYQLSLPLLRE

-129 RQQPDETTY
+129 RQQPNEATY
-138 QYVDSALQQAK
+138 QYVGSALQQAK
-149 KTGQLKR
+149 ETGQLKR

-188 FLNQHFHL
+188 FLNQHFNL

-201 GNWLQKNYELKKAI
+201 GNWLQKNYELKQAI
-215 HARSPNTDPYYVN
+215 HAQSPNTDPYYVN

-247 EKVASTTSTTCSEPF
+247 EKVASTTSTTCSEPI
-262 ENKTIPHSPTNVI
+262 ENKTIPHSPTNLI

-284 TFMLQQK
+284 TFKLQQK

-297 HAVPADRYAWLDS
+297 HAVATDRDAWLDS

-377 KGRREPAIFDKT
+377 KGRREPAVFDKT

-404 DELLTLYAE
+404 DELLSLYAE

-518 SYSGD
+518 SYSGE

-569 AKVKGIELESLL
+569 TKVKGIELEPLL

-608 ALDTGDEEAAFKQ
+608 ALDAGDEEAAFKQ
-621 LKIVFQKKII
+621 LKIAFQK
-631 PLLQEYFFDDWNK
+631 
-644 IRLVLAD
+644 
-651 NQKQDDSL
+651 
-659 QFVIEK
+659 
-665 TDDLDTLFGNNHG
+665 
-678 LRRHDQQST
+678 
-687 AYELE
+687 
-692 AFDQEVWNMPQAYR
+692 
-706 SIYQPQQT
+706 
-714 TPDEQAINH
+714 
-723 G
+723 

>member
-1 MTLGYN
+1 
-7 HMLGKIGH
+7 
-15 KTAHW
+15 
-20 LSCKKCDSKGKVT
+20 
-33 MDLVDSIEAGKLT
+33 MDLVDSVEAGKLT
-46 ISELID
+46 IRELID
-52 VLATDK
+52 ALVKDK
-58 NYLASTWDQR
+58 NYTASKWEQR

-73 SLLQKT
+73 TLLQQT
-79 STFAQPETDDLVKR
+79 STFAEPETDDLVKR

-109 PSLAEYQQNLPLLRE
+109 PSLAEYQQSLPLLRE

-129 RQQPDETTY
+129 RQQPNEATY
-138 QYVDSALQQAK
+138 QYVGSALQQAK
-149 KTGQLKR
+149 EIGQLKR

-188 FLNQHFHL
+188 FLNQRFHL

-201 GNWLQKNYELKKAI
+201 GNWLQKNYELKQAI
-215 HARSPNTDPYYVN
+215 HAQSPDTDPYYVN
-228 MAIWHLYELL
+228 MAIWHIYELL

-247 EKVASTTSTTCSEPF
+247 EKVASSESI

-284 TFMLQQK
+284 TFTLQQK

-297 HAVPADRYAWLDS
+297 HAVPADREAWLDS

-323 VLLDLGKRAKVR
+323 VLLDLGKLAKVR
-335 QMTEHEW
+335 QIIEHIW
-342 FQRKALL
+342 FRRKALL
-349 NGRSSNFS
+349 NGRNGNLSN
-357 QTAWATLQSFTI
+357 TAWEALQAYTI
-369 PGSTTVAY
+369 PESLTVNY
-377 KGRREPAIFDKT
+377 KNRREPAVFDKT
-389 ADSEWFLVE
+389 GNSEWFLVD

-404 DELLTLYAE
+404 EDLLALHAE
-413 LKQGPKSAE
+413 LKRGPKSAE

-441 IEGIRARSDES
+441 IEGMRARSDES

-502 EVDKRAGMS
+502 EVDKRAGMPD
-511 NAMSLQL
+511 AMSLQL
-518 SYSGD
+518 SYSGE

-546 MDTALR
+546 LDTALR

-608 ALDTGDEEAAFKQ
+608 ALDTGDEETAFKQ
-621 LKIVFQKKII
+621 LKIAFQKKII

-651 NQKQDDSL
+651 NQKQDDNQ

-678 LRRHDQQST
+678 LRRHNQQST
-687 AYELE
+687 TYELKD
-692 AFDQEVWNMPQAYR
+692 FDQGVWNMPKAYR
-706 SIYQPQQT
+706 SIYQPQRT
-714 TPDEQAINH
+714 TPDEQVVNH
-723 G
+723 E

>member
-1 MTLGYN
+1 
-7 HMLGKIGH
+7 
-15 KTAHW
+15 
-20 LSCKKCDSKGKVT
+20 
-33 MDLVDSIEAGKLT
+33 MDLVDSVEAGKLT

-52 VLATDK
+52 TLAKDK
-58 NYLASTWDQR
+58 NYAASKWDQR

-73 SLLQKT
+73 TLLQQT
-79 STFAQPETDDLVKR
+79 STFAEPETDDLVKR
-93 LWYERDNGIAS
+93 LWYERGNGIAS

-109 PSLAEYQQNLPLLRE
+109 PSLAEYQQSLPLLRE
-124 LTERV
+124 LTERI
-129 RQQPDETTY
+129 RQQPDEANY
-138 QYVDSALQQAK
+138 QYVGDALKQAK
-149 KTGQLKR
+149 ETGLLKR

-165 FAAFSPENYTSTVDE
+165 FAAFSPETCTSTVDE
-180 NAFNKAAE
+180 NAFTKAAD
-188 FLNQHFHL
+188 FLNKKFHL
-196 GLVLT
+196 SLALT
-201 GNWLQKNYELKKAI
+201 GNWLQKNNELKLAI
-215 HARSPNTDPYYVN
+215 HAQSPNADPYYVN

-238 RERDNEQKQ
+238 RERDNDQKQ
-247 EKVASTTSTTCSEPF
+247 DKAPSNISTPGNELTDIKSHY
-262 ENKTIPHSPTNVI
+262 HSPTNVI
-275 FFGPPGTGK
+275 YFGPPGTGK
-284 TFMLQQK
+284 TFTLQQK

-297 HAVPADRYAWLDS
+297 HAVPADRDAWLDS

-335 QMTEHEW
+335 QITEHQW

-369 PGSTTVAY
+369 SGSTTVAY

-404 DELLTLYAE
+404 DELLSLYAE
-413 LKQGPKSAE
+413 LKRGPQSAE

-441 IEGIRARSDES
+441 IEGIRACSDES

-502 EVDKRAGMS
+502 EIDKRAGMS

-569 AKVKGIELESLL
+569 TKVKGIELESLL

-594 EHTLGHAFFMPVKN
+594 EHTLGHAFFMPVKS
-608 ALDTGDEEAAFKQ
+608 ALDAGDEEAAFKQ
-621 LKIVFQKKII
+621 LKIAFQKKIL

-665 TDDLDTLFGNNHG
+665 TDDLDTLFGNDHG
-678 LRRHDQQST
+678 LRRHEQQST

-692 AFDQEVWNMPQAYR
+692 AFDQEIWNMPQAYHA
-706 SIYQPQQT
+706 IYQPQQT
-714 TPDEQAINH
+714 TPDEQAVNH

>member
-1 MTLGYN
+1 MT
-7 HMLGKIGH
+7 
-15 KTAHW
+15 
-20 LSCKKCDSKGKVT
+20 
-33 MDLVDSIEAGKLT
+33 LVDSVAAGKLT

-52 VLATDK
+52 NLAKDK
-58 NYLASTWDQR
+58 NYAASKWDQR

-73 SLLQKT
+73 TLLQQT
-79 STFAQPETDDLVKR
+79 STFTEPETDDLVKR
-93 LWYERDNGIAS
+93 LWYERGNGIAS

-109 PSLAEYQQNLPLLRE
+109 PSLAEYQQSLPLLRE
-124 LTERV
+124 LTERI
-129 RQQPDETTY
+129 RQQPDEATY
-138 QYVDSALQQAK
+138 QYVGDALKQAK
-149 KTGQLKR
+149 ETGLLKR

-165 FAAFSPENYTSTVDE
+165 FAAFSPETCTSTVDE
-180 NAFNKAAE
+180 NAFTKAAD
-188 FLNQHFHL
+188 FLNKKFHL
-196 GLVLT
+196 GLALN
-201 GNWLQKNYELKKAI
+201 GNWLQKNNELKQAI
-215 HARSPNTDPYYVN
+215 HAQSPNADPYYVN

-238 RERDNEQKQ
+238 RERDNEQRQ
-247 EKVASTTSTTCSEPF
+247 EKVSSTTSTTSSELTEIKPLS
-262 ENKTIPHSPTNVI
+262 HSPTNVI
-275 FFGPPGTGK
+275 YFGPPGTGK
-284 TFMLQQK
+284 TFTLQQK

-297 HAVPADRYAWLDS
+297 HAVLAERDAWLDS
-310 RLESLNWMQVITL
+310 RLESLNWMQVIAL

-335 QMTEHEW
+335 QMTEHQW

-404 DELLTLYAE
+404 DELLSLYAE

-422 AIQRFAVVT
+422 SIQRFAVVT

-523 HFSVPANVDIIGAM
+523 HFSVPGNVDIIGAM

-569 AKVKGIELESLL
+569 SKVKGIELESLL

-608 ALDTGDEEAAFKQ
+608 ALDAGDEEAAFKQ
-621 LKIVFQKKII
+621 LKLAFQKKII

-665 TDDLDTLFGNNHG
+665 TDDLDTLFGNNHA

-692 AFDQEVWNMPQAYR
+692 AFDEEIWNMPQAYR
-706 SIYQPQQT
+706 AIYQPQQT
-714 TPDEQAINH
+714 TLDEQALNH

>member
-1 MTLGYN
+1 
-7 HMLGKIGH
+7 
-15 KTAHW
+15 
-20 LSCKKCDSKGKVT
+20 

-46 ISELID
+46 ISELIET
-52 VLATDK
+52 LAKDK
-58 NYLASTWDQR
+58 NYAASKWDQR

-73 SLLQKT
+73 TLLQQT
-79 STFAQPETDDLVKR
+79 STFAEPETDDLVKR

-109 PSLAEYQQNLPLLRE
+109 PSLAEYQKSLPLLRE

-129 RQQPDETTY
+129 RQQPNEATY

-165 FAAFSPENYTSTVDE
+165 FGAFSPENYTSIVDE

-215 HARSPNTDPYYVN
+215 HAQSPNTDPYYVN

-247 EKVASTTSTTCSEPF
+247 EKVASTTSTTSSEPI
-262 ENKTIPHSPTNVI
+262 ENKSIPHSPTNVI

-284 TFMLQQK
+284 TFTLQQK

-297 HAVPADRYAWLDS
+297 HAVPADRDAWLDS

-441 IEGIRARSDES
+441 IEGIRARADES

-523 HFSVPANVDIIGAM
+523 HFSVPTNVDIIGAM

-714 TPDEQAINH
+714 TPDEQAVNH

>member
-1 MTLGYN
+1 MT
-7 HMLGKIGH
+7 
-15 KTAHW
+15 
-20 LSCKKCDSKGKVT
+20 
-33 MDLVDSIEAGKLT
+33 LVDSVEAGTLT
-46 ISELID
+46 LSELID
-52 VLATDK
+52 TLAEDE
-58 NYLASTWDQR
+58 NYEPSRWNQR

-73 SLLQKT
+73 GLLQQVP
-79 STFAQPETDDLVKR
+79 TFTAPGSEDLLKR

-109 PSLAEYQQNLPLLRE
+109 PSLAEYQQSLPLLRE

-129 RQQPDETTY
+129 RQQPDEATY
-138 QYVDSALQQAK
+138 QYVGSALQKAK
-149 KTGQLKR
+149 ETGLLKR

-165 FAAFSPENYTSTVDE
+165 FAAFLPETCTSAVDE
-180 NAFNKAAE
+180 NAFTKVAD
-188 FLNQHFHL
+188 FLNKKFSL
-196 GLVLT
+196 GLELN
-201 GNWLQKNYELKKAI
+201 GSWLQKNHELKQAI
-215 HARSPNTDPYYVN
+215 HSKSPNVNPYYVN
-228 MAIWHLYELL
+228 MAIWDLYELL
-238 RERDNEQKQ
+238 RQRDNEQKQ
-247 EKVASTTSTTCSEPF
+247 EKVSDTTSTADSELT
-262 ENKTIPHSPTNVI
+262 EINTRQHSPTNVI

-284 TFMLQQK
+284 TFTLQQK

-297 HAVPADRYAWLDS
+297 HAVPADRDAWLDS
-310 RLESLNWMQVITL
+310 RLESLNWMQVIAL

-335 QMTEHEW
+335 QMTEHQW

-369 PGSTTVAY
+369 PESTTVAY

-404 DELLTLYAE
+404 DELLSLYAE

-569 AKVKGIELESLL
+569 SKVKGIELESLL
-581 EKLNSRI
+581 EELNSRI

-608 ALDTGDEEAAFKQ
+608 ALDAGDEEVAFKQ
-621 LKIVFQKKII
+621 LKIAFQKKII

-659 QFVIEK
+659 QFVTEK
-665 TDDLDTLFGNNHG
+665 TDDLDSLFGNNHG
-678 LRRHDQQST
+678 LRHHDHQST
-687 AYELE
+687 AYKLE
-692 AFDQEVWNMPQAYR
+692 AFDEEIWNMPQAYR
-706 SIYQPQQT
+706 AIYQPQQAAL
-714 TPDEQAINH
+714 DEQVVNH

>member
-1 MTLGYN
+1 MT
-7 HMLGKIGH
+7 
-15 KTAHW
+15 
-20 LSCKKCDSKGKVT
+20 
-33 MDLVDSIEAGKLT
+33 LVDSVEAGKLT
-46 ISELID
+46 LSELID
-52 VLATDK
+52 TLAEDE
-58 NYLASTWDQR
+58 NYEPSRWNQR

-73 SLLQKT
+73 GLLQQVP
-79 STFAQPETDDLVKR
+79 TFTVSGSEDLLKR

-109 PSLAEYQQNLPLLRE
+109 PSLAEYQQSLPLLRE

-129 RQQPDETTY
+129 RQQPDEATY
-138 QYVDSALQQAK
+138 QYVGSALQKAK
-149 KTGQLKR
+149 ETGLLKR

-165 FAAFSPENYTSTVDE
+165 FAAFLPETCTSAVDE
-180 NAFNKAAE
+180 NAFTKVAD
-188 FLNQHFHL
+188 FLNKKFSL
-196 GLVLT
+196 GLELN
-201 GNWLQKNYELKKAI
+201 GSWLQKNHELKQAI
-215 HARSPNTDPYYVN
+215 HSKSPNADPYYVN
-228 MAIWHLYELL
+228 MAIWDLYELL
-238 RERDNEQKQ
+238 RQRDNEQKQ
-247 EKVASTTSTTCSEPF
+247 EKVSDKTSTADSELT
-262 ENKTIPHSPTNVI
+262 EINTRQHSPTNVI

-284 TFMLQQK
+284 TFTLQQK

-297 HAVPADRYAWLDS
+297 HAVPADRDAWLDS
-310 RLESLNWMQVITL
+310 RLESLNWMQVIAL

-335 QMTEHEW
+335 QMTEHQW

-404 DELLTLYAE
+404 DELLSLYAE

-460 PGIFM
+460 PGIFT

-569 AKVKGIELESLL
+569 TKVKGIELEPLL

-608 ALDTGDEEAAFKQ
+608 ALDADDEEAAFKQ
-621 LKIVFQKKII
+621 LKIAFQKKII

-692 AFDQEVWNMPQAYR
+692 AFDQEIWNMPQAYR
-706 SIYQPQQT
+706 AIYQPQQT
-714 TPDEQAINH
+714 TVDEQAVNH